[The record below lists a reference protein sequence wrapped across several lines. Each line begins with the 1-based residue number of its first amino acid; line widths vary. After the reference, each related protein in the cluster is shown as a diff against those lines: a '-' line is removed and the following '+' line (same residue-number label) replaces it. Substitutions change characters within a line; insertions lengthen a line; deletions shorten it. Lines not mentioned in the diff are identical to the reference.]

1 MHHKFFSNN
10 SVKLWAANNEYP
22 GGKSAIIRQ
31 KINMIWSF
39 VETIQ
44 FLSKYSLH
52 IYLAN
57 IQYNVPQTET
67 RCSDQPSKRN
77 TFHFIQLLNI

>member
-1 MHHKFFSNN
+1 MHHKFFTNN

-39 VETIQ
+39 VEMIQ

-67 RCSDQPSKRN
+67 RCSDRPSKRN
-77 TFHFIQLLNI
+77 AFHFISLLNI

>member
-44 FLSKYSLH
+44 F
-52 IYLAN
+52 
-57 IQYNVPQTET
+57 
-67 RCSDQPSKRN
+67 
-77 TFHFIQLLNI
+77 